1 MRYNVKGYHGTV
13 ASSATDII
21 SNGFE
26 YRTYDINDYKGKR
39 LPNDL
44 GFGIYFYLDN
54 PKISKKALDNAKD
67 YAIKYKK
74 KLNTD
79 SVSVIVADI
88 SICEDSHLDL
98 DEADNLEYYL
108 GIQNTNQQ
116 RAEEIWAKSKQDGQ
130 RKRKMLDGIFI
141 EMMILDL
148 EEAIG
153 RSIKTVQK
161 ETFTSF
167 GRAQRSNFFNG
178 TELTVRDANILKVE
192 RTINYG

>member
-1 MRYNVKGYHGTV
+1 M
-13 ASSATDII
+13 
-21 SNGFE
+21 
-26 YRTYDINDYKGKR
+26 
-39 LPNDL
+39 PNDL